1 MEKRQGGIVIKTL
14 SLTRYRKLKDI
25 ELAFVPGINILSGTN
40 GTCKSSILHII
51 SNSFQSVKKTDG
63 RVHTP
68 NSLECINKIN
78 SICNPKIESL
88 TRGDKK
94 HNDPAPGH
102 KGELYSVTLE
112 NDKKYSFRRHNS
124 PNASRYS
131 VKPYYKTGKRES
143 LFPLPTIY
151 LGLFRLFPYG
161 EFQDDGRT
169 SKIRKTLPQ
178 EYLNE
183 ISTLYKNFTGFD
195 VVYSCQQNMGEIKK
209 RAEFATDK
217 EGIDSNTV
225 SAGEDNLFIILTA
238 LISLKYYY
246 ESINSD
252 DSSKIESILL
262 IDELDASLH
271 PAFQIKLLELFK
283 MYSEQYK
290 VQIFFTTHSFSLLK
304 EALKSKHNV
313 IYLLER
319 FDSVVVMPDVDI
331 FKIDMDLQQKLRRDM
346 YFPSKIPIFT
356 EDNEARVL
364 LKEIFD
370 YFSRVDGNGF
380 ARVQSYFH
388 LVDAS
393 IGAEPLSSIFKDKM
407 LLRST
412 LRSIC
417 ILDGDA
423 KPDIHNCIMTLPGGK
438 CPEAFMIAYARKIY
452 DEQSAFWT
460 STPVTDLNYTPQ
472 WCINDFLKE
481 ADEIE
486 THIQKLKD
494 EGARTH
500 GLRREKRKEFFNKN
514 EEFML
519 LLMRDW
525 LNSPSSKTELYQ
537 FYSNLWVLF
546 KKVSDF
552 HGIFGVNWVK
562 AETLN

>member
-1 MEKRQGGIVIKTL
+1 MIETL
-14 SLTRYRKLKDI
+14 TLTRYRKLKGI
-25 ELAFVPGINILSGTN
+25 ELKFVPGINILSGTN

-51 SNSFQSVKKTDG
+51 SNSFQSVKKSDG
-63 RVHTP
+63 RVLDHK
-68 NSLECINKIN
+68 SLECINKVN

-102 KGELYSVTLE
+102 KGELYSVKLE
-112 NDKKYSFRRHNS
+112 NGKEYSFRRHNS

-131 VKPYYKTGKRES
+131 VKPYYKRGKRES

-161 EFQDDGRT
+161 EFQDDGRA
-169 SKIRKTLPQ
+169 SKISKTLPQ
-178 EYLNE
+178 EYLDE
-183 ISTLYKNFTGFD
+183 ISMLYKDFTGFD
-195 VVYSCQQNMGEIKK
+195 VSYAFPQNMGEIKK
-209 RAEFATDK
+209 RAEFSTDK

-238 LISLKYYY
+238 IVSLKYYY
-246 ESINSD
+246 KSINSD
-252 DSSKIESILL
+252 DSTKIESIFL

-283 MYSEQYK
+283 NYSEQNK
-290 VQIFFTTHSFSLLK
+290 IQIFFTTHSFSLLR
-304 EALKSKHNV
+304 EALKNKTNV

-319 FDSVVVMPDVDI
+319 FDNVVAMHDVDI

-356 EDNEARVL
+356 EDEEARTL
-364 LKEIFD
+364 LREIFD
-370 YFSRVDGNGF
+370 YFSRVDWNGF

-388 LVDAS
+388 IVDAS
-393 IGAEPLSSIFKDKM
+393 AGAKPLTAIFKDKM

-417 ILDGDA
+417 ILDGDDT
-423 KPDIHNCIMTLPGGK
+423 PDISNCIMTLPGGK
-438 CPEAFMIAYARKIY
+438 TPESFIIDYARKIY
-452 DEQSAFWT
+452 DEQSLFWS
-460 STPVTDLNYTPQ
+460 STPVTDLNYTPT
-472 WCINDFLKE
+472 WCKDFFLKE
-481 ADEIE
+481 AEDIE
-486 THIQKLKD
+486 THIQNLKD
-494 EGARTH
+494 AGDRTH
-500 GLRREKRKEFFNKN
+500 GLRREMRKDFFKKY
-514 EEFML
+514 EEFIL

-525 LNSPSSKTELYQ
+525 LNSPSSKAELYN
-537 FYSNLWVLF
+537 FYSALWTLF

-552 HGIFGVNWVK
+552 HGMFGINWAK
-562 AETLN
+562 AETLG